1 MKFPWLKFFPGDWL
15 KEPSLTICSPAT
27 RGIWIDLICVMHESG
42 GVGQLTGTVAQ
53 LAKLAR
59 CSAAEME
66 QSIRELD
73 AYKIARVTVRNSKV
87 TLLSRRLKREE
98 ITRKNGAIR
107 AARFRRNAARNA
119 QRHGVDVRSQKSDV
133 RCTGRGPLVQGALGD
148 QSPVESA
155 PPNRHQEIPSVDQAV
170 AQTMA
175 VGIPEDF
182 CRFVFADWSSRD
194 GKDAGG
200 VSVRW
205 LPYVTK
211 RWSREQKEWNNG
223 NHHGKRTTPSGQ
235 VNRRLHGQA
244 DDAESKR
251 AALAAVRA
259 SREQSEDANRV

>member
-73 AYKIARVTVRNSKV
+73 AYKIASVTVRNSKV

-205 LPYVTK
+205 VPYVTK
-211 RWSREQKEWNNG
+211 RWNRERKEWSNG
-223 NHHGKRTTPSGQ
+223 NHHGKRTKAGGP
-235 VNRRLHGQA
+235 VNRRLHGQS

-259 SREQSEDANRV
+259 AREQSEDANRA

>member
-1 MKFPWLKFFPGDWL
+1 MKFPWLKFYPGDWL
-15 KEPSLTICSPAT
+15 KEPSLTVCSPAT
-27 RGIWIDLICVMHESG
+27 RGIWIDLICIMHESG
-42 GVGQLTGTVAQ
+42 RVGEVSGTVEQ

-59 CSAAEME
+59 CSAAEMAAA
-66 QSIRELD
+66 ITELD
-73 AYKIARVTVRNSKV
+73 AQKIARVTGRNNKV
-87 TLLSRRLKREE
+87 TVTSRRLKREE
-98 ITRKNGAIR
+98 KARKDGAIR

-119 QRHGVDVRSQKSDV
+119 QRHGVEVRSQKSDV
-133 RCTGRGPLVQGALGD
+133 RCTERGPLVQGAYGGELP
-148 QSPVESA
+148 STPI
-155 PPNRHQEIPSVDQAV
+155 PPHHQPEIPSADQAV
-170 AQTMA
+170 AQTMT

-200 VSVRW
+200 VPVRW

-211 RWSREQKEWNNG
+211 RWNRERKEWSNG
-223 NHHGKRTTPSGQ
+223 NHQGKRTKAGGP
-235 VNRRLHGQA
+235 VNRRLHGQS

>member
-119 QRHGVDVRSQKSDV
+119 QRHGVEVRSQKSDV

-155 PPNRHQEIPSVDQAV
+155 PQNRHQEIPSVDQAV

-205 LPYVTK
+205 VPYVTK
-211 RWSREQKEWNNG
+211 RWSRERKEWSNG
-223 NHHGKRTTPSGQ
+223 NHEGKRTTPSGP

-259 SREQSEDANRV
+259 AREQSEDANRA

>member
-1 MKFPWLKFFPGDWL
+1 
-15 KEPSLTICSPAT
+15 
-27 RGIWIDLICVMHESG
+27 MHESG
-42 GVGQLTGTVAQ
+42 RVGEVSGTVEQ

-59 CSAAEME
+59 CSAAEMAAA
-66 QSIRELD
+66 ITELD
-73 AYKIARVTVRNSKV
+73 ACKIARVTVRNSKV

-119 QRHGVDVRSQKSDV
+119 QHNGVDVRSQKSDV

-155 PPNRHQEIPSVDQAV
+155 PPNRHQEIPSADQAV

-211 RWSREQKEWNNG
+211 RWSRERKEWNNG
-223 NHHGKRTTPSGQ
+223 NHHGKRTTPSGP

-259 SREQSEDANRV
+259 AREQSEDANRV